1 MKVSEEFPSKTL
13 KAADLKGKEPK
24 LTIANVVREKIGDD
38 AKMVVYFE
46 GKDKGVVLN
55 KGNSNTIA
63 DAYGDD
69 TDGWLGHDVIL
80 FAVWTEYQGK
90 PVQGLRFRIPTARDV
105 APRRPDPIS
114 SGLPPKQ
121 SVIPPQEDMNDDI
134 PF

>member
-1 MKVSEEFPSKTL
+1 MKISEEFPSKFL

-24 LTIANVVREKIGDD
+24 VVISHVEREKIGDD
-38 AKMVVYFE
+38 MKLVVHFQ

-69 TDGWLGHDVIL
+69 TDDWAGREVVMLS
-80 FAVWTEYQGK
+80 VWTDYQGK
-90 PVQGLRFRIPTARDV
+90 PVQGLRFRIPTARDN
-105 APRRPDPIS
+105 APARREDPIS
-114 SGLPPKQ
+114 SGPAPSRA
-121 SVIPPQEDMNDDI
+121 SVTVLDDDI

>member
-13 KAADLKGKEPK
+13 KASDLKGKEPR
-24 LTIANVVREKIGDD
+24 LTIANIVREKIGDD
-38 AKMVVYFE
+38 AKMVVYFD

-69 TDGWLGHDVIL
+69 TDGWQGRDVIL

-90 PVQGLRFRIPTARDV
+90 PVQGLRFRIPSARDN
-105 APRRPDPIS
+105 APAKPDSIS
-114 SGLPPKQ
+114 SGLAPHRP
-121 SVIPPQEDMNDDI
+121 SADMDDDI